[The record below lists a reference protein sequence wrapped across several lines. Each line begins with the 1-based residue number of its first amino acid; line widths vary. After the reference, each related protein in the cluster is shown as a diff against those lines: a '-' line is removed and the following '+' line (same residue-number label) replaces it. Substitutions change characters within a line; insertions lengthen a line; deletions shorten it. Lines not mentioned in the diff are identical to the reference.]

1 MNLLDKNVNYIIIS
15 AYSAKKSDY
24 DNTIALRR
32 LENKLYLKEYSIYK
46 LNSGNNECYYYAYKN
61 CTNKELRYDAIE
73 LLDEFKQEYI
83 YVKYFNESDIK
94 KIFFDGME
102 KVYTIENYQG
112 NNSSNDF
119 FENGY
124 SFSFKEKKMYYTP
137 SKTDLKEGIIYEYK
151 NNSGIWLE
159 KKVIDPER
167 EYNNLFELLI
177 KYKRI
182 RISY

>member
-151 NNSGIWLE
+151 NNSGVWLE

>member
-73 LLDEFKQEYI
+73 LLDEFKQ
-83 YVKYFNESDIK
+83 
-94 KIFFDGME
+94 
-102 KVYTIENYQG
+102 
-112 NNSSNDF
+112 
-119 FENGY
+119 
-124 SFSFKEKKMYYTP
+124 
-137 SKTDLKEGIIYEYK
+137 
-151 NNSGIWLE
+151 
-159 KKVIDPER
+159 
-167 EYNNLFELLI
+167 
-177 KYKRI
+177 
-182 RISY
+182 

>member
-1 MNLLDKNVNYIIIS
+1 
-15 AYSAKKSDY
+15 
-24 DNTIALRR
+24 
-32 LENKLYLKEYSIYK
+32 
-46 LNSGNNECYYYAYKN
+46 
-61 CTNKELRYDAIE
+61 
-73 LLDEFKQEYI
+73 
-83 YVKYFNESDIK
+83 
-94 KIFFDGME
+94 
-102 KVYTIENYQG
+102 
-112 NNSSNDF
+112 
-119 FENGY
+119 
-124 SFSFKEKKMYYTP
+124 MYYTP